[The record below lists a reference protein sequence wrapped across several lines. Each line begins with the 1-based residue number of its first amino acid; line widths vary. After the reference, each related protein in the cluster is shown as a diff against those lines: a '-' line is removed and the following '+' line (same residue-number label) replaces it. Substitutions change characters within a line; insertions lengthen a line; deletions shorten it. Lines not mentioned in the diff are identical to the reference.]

1 MRHSKSLRCLI
12 GACALALGS
21 AVLGPVQAQ
30 DAGKSI
36 LDTVTPGQLTVLFNP
51 ASPPT
56 SFIKDG
62 KATGMAVEIVEEIA
76 KRLNLKT
83 EFRAHADLAGALP
96 AVSNRQY
103 DLAAMGLMRTP
114 EREAVVDFSGSWYY
128 GWFPLVVDK
137 SSGLNGYKNLAGK
150 VVGINKGSIQERYMV
165 DNHPEIKLMAFPND
179 TAAVAALNA
188 GKVDGVLTASALLEE
203 TLKRFPHLTVVART
217 PTPYPNAFPVRKGN
231 DSLRKALDD
240 GLRELVRD
248 GTYVKIF
255 DKWHAGNALPEPM
268 YKDYPGLD
276 AQRAPGILAPPS

>member
-1 MRHSKSLRCLI
+1 MRHSKSFRHWL
-12 GACALALGS
+12 GACALTLSAAFAGS
-21 AVLGPVQAQ
+21 AAAQ
-30 DAGKSI
+30 NAAVE
-36 LDTVTPGQLTVLFNP
+36 TVVPGQLTVLFNP

-76 KRLNLKT
+76 RRHNLKV
-83 EFRAHADLAGALP
+83 EFKAHADLAGALP

-128 GWFPLVVDK
+128 GWFPLIVDK
-137 SSGLNGYKNLAGK
+137 SAGLNGYKDLSGK
-150 VVGINKGSIQERYMV
+150 TVGINKGSIQERYML
-165 DNHPEIKLMAFPND
+165 DNHPNIQLMAFPND

-188 GKVDGVLTASALLEE
+188 GKVDGVLTGSALLGE
-203 TLKRFPHLTVVART
+203 TLKRFPHLTVAART

-240 GLRELVRD
+240 GLRELVKD

-255 DKWHAGNALPEPM
+255 DKWHAGDALPEPM
-268 YKDYPGLD
+268 YKDYPGLEV
-276 AQRAPGILAPPS
+276 QRAPGVASPRS